1 MILGYYNVANAILK
15 VGSGEIYQQHGGWI
29 LFQIMAS
36 LYGVYGAV

>member
-15 VGSGEIYQQHGGWI
+15 VGGGEIYQHGGWI
-29 LFQIMAS
+29 LLQVMAS